1 MSLRKWSQLPSL
13 HRSQISRDLCVMQTS
28 RRRIS
33 QRYFE
38 TASPFCK
45 LLMMTPRAASRI
57 FTGMYSEQA
66 VVEVSKS
73 LRSDIGSNA
82 SLGFLFVTQEWRPH
96 LEDTLELIRLH
107 AHVPQL
113 VGCSG
118 WGVIGMRSEVEQEP
132 GFSLLLL
139 TLPEDSFTVLS
150 FTEDQFGQGNNGI
163 EFWPDESDSAVAGV
177 RSWIILANPYFGG
190 IEDWLT
196 AWNETYPGIPI
207 LGGVASSKNSE
218 TFLFRDSGLATGPI
232 LLAGFRSNVVV
243 KPLVSQGCR
252 PIGDPSPIT
261 KAEENLVLEIGN
273 VPAYQSLESA
283 FLSIPRDERS
293 AIRNNLFLGLA
304 VSEYIEDFKQGDF
317 LIRNILGADPQVGAL
332 AVGAYPRVGQTVQ
345 FQLRDSKS
353 AHTDLLDAGH
363 RMAKSLT
370 GALGILLF
378 SCAGRGRGLFRS
390 ESHDAR
396 TLADALGDL
405 PLAGFFCNGEIGPV
419 GSRTYL
425 HGYTASAAIV
435 CIE

>member
-1 MSLRKWSQLPSL
+1 
-13 HRSQISRDLCVMQTS
+13 
-28 RRRIS
+28 
-33 QRYFE
+33 
-38 TASPFCK
+38 
-45 LLMMTPRAASRI
+45 MTPRAASRI
-57 FTGMYSEQA
+57 FTGMYSEQS
-66 VVEVSKS
+66 VIEVSKG
-73 LRSDIGSNA
+73 LRGELGCNA
-82 SLGFLFVTQEWRPH
+82 SLGFLFVTQEWRLH

-107 AHVPQL
+107 AHVPQV

-118 WGVIGMRSEVEQEP
+118 WGVIGVRSEVEEEP

-139 TLPEDSFTVLS
+139 ALPENSFSVLS
-150 FTEDQFGQGNNGI
+150 FSEDEFGEATNTTRL
-163 EFWPDESDSAVAGV
+163 WPDGSAKAVEGI

-196 AWNETYPGIPI
+196 AWNEAYPGIQV
-207 LGGVASSKNSE
+207 LGGIASSKSSE
-218 TFLFRDSGLATGPI
+218 TFLFRDSGLVTGP
-232 LLAGFRSNVVV
+232 LLLVGFRSNVIV

-252 PIGDPSPIT
+252 PIGDPCPIT

-283 FLSIPRDERS
+283 FLSISKEER
-293 AIRNNLFLGLA
+293 ATIRNNLFLGLA

-317 LIRNILGADPQVGAL
+317 LIRNILGADPQAGAL
-332 AVGAYPRVGQTVQ
+332 AIGAYPRVGQTVQ

-353 AHTDLLDAGH
+353 AHADLLEAGQ
-363 RMAKSLT
+363 RLAKNLN

-396 TLADALGDL
+396 TLADTLGDL

-419 GSRTYL
+419 GPRTYL